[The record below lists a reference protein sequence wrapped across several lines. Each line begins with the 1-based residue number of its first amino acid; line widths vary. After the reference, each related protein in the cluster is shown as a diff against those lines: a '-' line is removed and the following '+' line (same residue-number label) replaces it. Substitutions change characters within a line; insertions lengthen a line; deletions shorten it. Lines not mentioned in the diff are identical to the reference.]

1 MDIFPIFQQLVCF
14 LQICINLCHGHF
26 SPATV
31 KGKRRAWLLQVHRST
46 GYLPTEGCGRRRG
59 GEHRK
64 DQYHHD
70 VGRSTKH
77 CSERNEVNQRE
88 RERERERT
96 MGKEGG
102 AVGREVSSSV
112 DGGETMQRE
121 QVGARGAA
129 GLGRRSQRREK
140 QFRGAGELAGNT
152 RCRATA
158 HSNHRVRGAFVALG
172 ERRCAR
178 ALAECSQAV
187 FSRGCR
193 REYTTDL

>member
-1 MDIFPIFQQLVCF
+1 
-14 LQICINLCHGHF
+14 
-26 SPATV
+26 
-31 KGKRRAWLLQVHRST
+31 
-46 GYLPTEGCGRRRG
+46 
-59 GEHRK
+59 
-64 DQYHHD
+64 
-70 VGRSTKH
+70 
-77 CSERNEVNQRE
+77 
-88 RERERERT
+88 

-187 FSRGCR
+187 FSRVVAVNTQQISSAGGRAKSALGRQRMQHLLRCAEGGGAFPKAR
-193 REYTTDL
+193 PRAGEQEGEGEGAAPHTYLNRLLKT